1 MARLLLGTRVVGT
14 ATAMT
19 DLAGS
24 VSLRLRL
31 SAAGQRGT
39 ARLTIRVTAVDAAN
53 NAATAVT
60 RTITARR

>member
-1 MARLLLGTRVVGT
+1 
-14 ATAMT
+14 MT

-31 SAAGQRGT
+31 SAAGAATVRQRGT